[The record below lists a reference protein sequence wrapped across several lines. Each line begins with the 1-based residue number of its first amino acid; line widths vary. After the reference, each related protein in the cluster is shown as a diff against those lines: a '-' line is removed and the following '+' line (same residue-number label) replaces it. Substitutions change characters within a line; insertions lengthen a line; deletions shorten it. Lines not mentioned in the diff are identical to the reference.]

1 MIDLMIGWPK
11 YACVAAISL
20 CGCASGANIVMNGN
34 FSSGVTHI
42 QDLGSVINVLPD
54 KWDNV
59 PANISKLNVI
69 AAGSNGYPVDPL
81 GSAFYMAFQSPSQD
95 NTQDCFY
102 QIFNTI
108 AGQSYTLSF
117 WLAIVGSS
125 PYLQFTPDWDVTS
138 PTGNRQFIPLPGYNS
153 GGDNPITTGVGPAAF
168 KQYSLILTAST
179 NSTFT
184 YFHGLDSG
192 GGAVLLADVSLTAD
206 QPAPEPLTPWLIGFG
221 LATLGL
227 LGRARRALPADQ
239 GPPTFR

>member
-1 MIDLMIGWPK
+1 MIDLIMDWVKSAGM
-11 YACVAAISL
+11 AAISL
-20 CGCASGANIVMNGN
+20 CACASGANIVMNGN
-34 FSSGVTHI
+34 FSSGVTHN
-42 QDLGSVINVLPD
+42 QVLGSVTNVLPD
-54 KWDNV
+54 QWDNA
-59 PANISKLNVI
+59 PASISKLNVI

-102 QIFNTI
+102 QIFNTT

-125 PYLQFTPDWDVTS
+125 PYLQLTPDWDVTS
-138 PTGNRQFIPLPGYNS
+138 PTGNRQLISIPGYNS
-153 GGDNPITTGVGPAAF
+153 SANPDNPITTGVGPAAF
-168 KQYSLILTAST
+168 KQYSFTLTAST

-184 YFHGLDSG
+184 FFHGLDSG

-206 QPAPEPLTPWLIGFG
+206 QPIPEPLTPWLIGFG

-227 LGRARRALPADQ
+227 LGRTRKALPAD
-239 GPPTFR
+239 